1 MKTIL
6 LLSDSINSRV
16 TNFIS
21 LVKSDYEVL
30 VVDNFNSFEEV
41 FNMSFDEISAA
52 VIDNPSSKDGIEE
65 VFQCIQTRN
74 NYMYAVPALILTDNE
89 HSEKDEDFLEF
100 CAGIIHKGNS
110 KKVVLKRIERT
121 IAFSNSAS
129 FQEFSEML
137 KSLPSLIYL
146 KDTHGRYVFCS
157 QYWEHLEKDGND
169 LWSIRG
175 KTDLDIRKDKLNAMK
190 AYNSDL
196 KIVKSGEGMSYLV
209 KETNANGEPQYLQ
222 VIKEPLKRA
231 NGKVSGIIAIVN
243 DVTEQ
248 ELLRQ
253 ELRQKSI
260 TDVLTG
266 LYNRVYFEEYTNEIM
281 NKDVFPLSV
290 ISADC
295 DDLKI
300 INDKFG
306 HAAGDQY
313 ISMAAK
319 LLVENLPKECIV
331 FRMGGDEFLVLLPN
345 VSKKTAEEYVDMLI
359 ERSSN
364 YKTNDFDLQ
373 ISLGVHTTETADNS
387 IDKCIALSDES
398 MYEAKKNKKSTRPNR
413 FAD

>member
-6 LLSDSINSRV
+6 LLSENINSRV
-16 TNFIS
+16 SYFIS
-21 LVKSDYEVL
+21 LVKSHYEVL

-41 FNMSFDEISAA
+41 FNVSFDDISAA
-52 VIDNPSSKDGIEE
+52 VIDNPSSKSGVEE
-65 VFQCIQTRN
+65 IFQFIQSKN
-74 NYMYAVPALILTDNE
+74 NYMYAVPALILTDEANTL
-89 HSEKDEDFLEF
+89 KDEAYLDFS
-100 CAGIIHKGNS
+100 AGIFHKGES
-110 KKVVLKRIERT
+110 QTVILKRIKDAVT
-121 IAFSNSAS
+121 NTNSAS

-137 KSLPSLIYL
+137 KALPSLIYL

-157 QYWEHLEKDGND
+157 QYWEHLEKEGNNE
-169 LWSIRG
+169 WSIRG

-196 KIVKSGEGMSYLV
+196 KIVKTGEGVSYIV
-209 KETNANGEPQYLQ
+209 KETDENGQPEYLQ
-222 VIKEPLKRA
+222 VIKEPLKKA
-231 NGKVSGIIAIVN
+231 NGKVSGIVAIVN
-243 DVTEQ
+243 NVTEQ

-266 LYNRVYFEEYTNEIM
+266 LYNRVYFEEYSSEIM
-281 NKDVFPLSV
+281 NKDVFPLSI

-300 INDKFG
+300 INDRFG

-319 LLVENLPKECIV
+319 LLVENLPKESIV

-345 VSKKTAEEYVDMLI
+345 ISKDKAEEYVDLLI
-359 ERSSN
+359 EHSKD
-364 YKTNDFDLQ
+364 YKTNDFNLS
-373 ISLGVHTTETADNS
+373 ISLGVHTTESADNS

-398 MYEAKKNKKSTRPNR
+398 MYQAKKNKKSTRPNR
-413 FAD
+413 FED